1 MKLNSY
7 SFEELYE
14 GLRAEF
20 NVRIDEDSIR
30 KFAALSGDENPLHTN
45 SDFARSSGFSNIVA
59 HGALISSFF
68 SRLVGHYLP
77 GQNALFLSQN
87 ISWPAPAFPGDELTV
102 RGEISNLSS
111 AVSSCEIKA
120 TIFNQKN
127 QLVCRGI
134 LNVKVL
140 K

>member
-1 MKLNSY
+1 MSSMKLNSY

-59 HGALISSFF
+59 HGAI
-68 SRLVGHYLP
+68 
-77 GQNALFLSQN
+77 
-87 ISWPAPAFPGDELTV
+87 I
-102 RGEISNLSS
+102 
-111 AVSSCEIKA
+111 
-120 TIFNQKN
+120 
-127 QLVCRGI
+127 
-134 LNVKVL
+134 
-140 K
+140 